1 MTFPATDEGSGVDF
15 TEAALGDAELTKL
28 PDLPGTLDVSGQGV
42 HTVRYRSTDK
52 DGNVEVTRTCAV
64 RIDAVGPVTSARA
77 ASVRR
82 GARVTLRYR
91 VDDLTPKAN
100 VRLVVRTPGGRQR
113 AALKLGWRGTN
124 AARSLSWRCTLVP
137 GAYRVVVLA
146 TDQAGN
152 RQATAGS
159 ARLTVR

>member
-1 MTFPATDEGSGVDF
+1 
-15 TEAALGDAELTKL
+15 
-28 PDLPGTLDVSGQGV
+28 
-42 HTVRYRSTDK
+42 VRYRSTDK
-52 DGNVEVTRTCAV
+52 DGNAEAV
-64 RIDAVGPVTSARA
+64 RACTVKIDRERPATSTRA

-100 VRLVVRTPGGRQR
+100 VRLVVRTAGGRQR

-124 AARSLSWRCTLVP
+124 AERSVSWRCKLAR
-137 GAYRVVVLA
+137 GSYRVVVLA

>member
-1 MTFPATDEGSGVDF
+1 MKI
-15 TEAALGDAELTKL
+15 DAE
-28 PDLPGTLDVSGQGV
+28 P
-42 HTVRYRSTDK
+42 
-52 DGNVEVTRTCAV
+52 
-64 RIDAVGPVTSARA
+64 PVTSARA

-91 VDDLTPKAN
+91 VNDLTPKAS
-100 VRLVVRTPGGRQR
+100 VRLVVRTLAGQR
-113 AALKLGWRGTN
+113 RATLRLGWRGTN
-124 AARSLSWRCTLVP
+124 AARSLSWRCTLAR
-137 GAYRVVVLA
+137 GSYRVAVFA